1 MGGLKSSSMNSNGD
15 NMWKFYS
22 EDSPGVKVNSN
33 LSGSVAQERT
43 EFHFVRRTLNDG
55 GFTLLSDW
63 TSSSFGI
70 VIDVHWICIHHAHL
84 GKIQSSFRL
93 ISTQ

>member
-55 GFTLLSDW
+55 GFT
-63 TSSSFGI
+63 
-70 VIDVHWICIHHAHL
+70 
-84 GKIQSSFRL
+84 
-93 ISTQ
+93 

>member
-33 LSGSVAQERT
+33 LSGSVGHKRS
-43 EFHFVRRTLNDG
+43 EFHFVRPTPNDG

-63 TSSSFGI
+63 TSSSFSI

-84 GKIQSSFRL
+84 GEIQSSFRL